1 MKMKISSH
9 VEQGITL
16 SMPVSADRADNA
28 ENVKFTIRSNWAN
41 IRNFSTKLSGNIYK
55 ISSIDRG

>member
-28 ENVKFTIRSNWAN
+28 ENVKFTIRSN
-41 IRNFSTKLSGNIYK
+41 
-55 ISSIDRG
+55 